1 MSYDINPVEAT
12 CQTFPVPSPG
22 ELENMLLDD
31 LAGIM
36 EHWARNR
43 KRGVTPI
50 ALRRAALDI
59 CRELIGAEEQP

>member
-1 MSYDINPVEAT
+1 MYDITPVDADGFKT
-12 CQTFPVPSPG
+12 CPMPSPT
-22 ELENMLLDD
+22 ELENMALDD

-59 CRELIGAEEQP
+59 CNQLAEGQL